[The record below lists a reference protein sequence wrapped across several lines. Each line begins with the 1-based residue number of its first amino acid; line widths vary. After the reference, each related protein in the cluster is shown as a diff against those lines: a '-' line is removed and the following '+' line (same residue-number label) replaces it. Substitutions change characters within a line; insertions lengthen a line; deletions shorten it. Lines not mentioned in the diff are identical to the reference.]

1 MISHSLF
8 LILRALILF
17 FSRYPS
23 LLQTPSAFWP
33 YPTRWGPL
41 LRPEWPGLQ
50 RHPTKQASPPALL
63 PPLVGVPE
71 AVQSPGFLLS
81 TLMSKCVQI
90 TSTQLSGLLSIC
102 YRFSHYPAKETW
114 LILTFPFPGWF
125 LTVGLLG
132 VEVLSKWHFVASFRF
147 APSLCFPPLRCSLHW
162 RCSLKPFACFLFQ
175 VLATQVLVFCQLTS
189 LPHFPLSYSC
199 AL

>member
-1 MISHSLF
+1 MMRCSRSILHGFYIYYFLMISHSLF

-17 FSRYPS
+17 PDT
-23 LLQTPSAFWP
+23 LLS
-33 YPTRWGPL
+33 YRCH
-41 LRPEWPGLQ
+41 LRSDLIPHGGAHCSGPEWPGLR

-114 LILTFPFPGWF
+114 LILTFPFPG
-125 LTVGLLG
+125 
-132 VEVLSKWHFVASFRF
+132 
-147 APSLCFPPLRCSLHW
+147 
-162 RCSLKPFACFLFQ
+162 
-175 VLATQVLVFCQLTS
+175 
-189 LPHFPLSYSC
+189 
-199 AL
+199 